1 MMSEQ
6 EWLENFS
13 DNLQILLKDANM
25 SQNELA
31 EESGLSKGT
40 ISKYIHKT
48 KMPGAKALINIAY
61 ALDCTLEELMDF
73 GEPIY

>member
-6 EWLENFS
+6 EWLNCFG
-13 DNLQILLKDANM
+13 DNLKILLKDAGM

-40 ISKYIHKT
+40 ISQYINKQ
-48 KMPGAKALINIAY
+48 KMPGAKALVNISY
-61 ALDCTLEELMDF
+61 ALDCTLDDLMDF
-73 GEPIY
+73 EESIY